1 METRVLAAFGYVATL
16 CTTEPGETRTVQ
28 LDEEGY
34 SASGHYY
41 YVDGYVT
48 SIVQGTDQ
56 QLQDRAA
63 GWLNSEHNDP
73 GTSNG
78 KVDNT
83 FPQGAQWLCIA
94 KRYNQT
100 QGLPNLASLVL
111 EDQSTETLTNGT
123 NLYLVRGVLVVG
135 TKTFTG
141 PAQIRVRSGD
151 VTATSQGKSYSLR
164 FL

>member
-1 METRVLAAFGYVATL
+1 MKTTPLAAFGYVATL
-16 CTTEPGETRTVQ
+16 CSVEPGENRTVQ
-28 LDEEGY
+28 LDDEGF

-48 SIVQGTDQ
+48 ATVQDTGQ
-56 QLQDRAA
+56 QLQDRVA

-73 GTSNG
+73 GIGNG

-83 FPQGAQWLCIA
+83 SPQGAQWLCIA
-94 KRYNQT
+94 KRFNQT